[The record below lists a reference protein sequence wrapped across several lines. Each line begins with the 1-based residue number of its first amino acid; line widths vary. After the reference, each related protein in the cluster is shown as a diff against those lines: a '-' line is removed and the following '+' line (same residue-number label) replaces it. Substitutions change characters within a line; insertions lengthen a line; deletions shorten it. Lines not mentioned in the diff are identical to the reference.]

1 MYATEYYVL
10 YGIACAALVA
20 GLGRILRWAG
30 DVFLKDAFRERPDL
44 AQAVARLLDIGF
56 YLVSVGYVSTTYRS
70 WVYFT
75 RPVDVADVLATKLGI
90 LLLLLGFLHV
100 FNILVLAIFR
110 GRQGAGHAP
119 IQREAQAGIWQ

>member
-20 GLGRILRWAG
+20 GLARILHWAG
-30 DVFLKDAFRERPDL
+30 DVFLKDAFRERPDQ